1 MNMRVSTF
9 DTLLLSKEDNMYE
22 IAIYTVEQ
30 PQMKENL
37 TIIGKRKLVLD
48 IECYLSL
55 WQTDTFDK
63 DELDNATNI
72 VRYIILTK
80 GEQNANS

>member
-1 MNMRVSTF
+1 
-9 DTLLLSKEDNMYE
+9 MYE

-30 PQMKENL
+30 PQIKENL
-37 TIIGKRKLVLD
+37 TVIGKRHLVPD

-63 DELDNATNI
+63 EELDNDTNI

-80 GEQNANS
+80 GETNANS

>member
-9 DTLLLSKEDNMYE
+9 DTLLLSKEEYMYE

-37 TIIGKRKLVLD
+37 TVIGKRKLVPD

-63 DELDNATNI
+63 EELDDDTNI

-80 GEQNANS
+80 GEINANS

>member
-1 MNMRVSTF
+1 MRVSNF
-9 DTLLLSKEDNMYE
+9 DTLLLSKEVIMYE

-30 PQMKENL
+30 PNEKENL
-37 TIIGKRKLVLD
+37 TIIGKRHLVPD

-55 WQTDTFDK
+55 WQTDIFNK
-63 DELDNATNI
+63 EELDNDTNI

>member
-1 MNMRVSTF
+1 MIYRVSTF

-37 TIIGKRKLVLD
+37 TIIGKRHLVPD

-63 DELDNATNI
+63 EELDNDINI
-72 VRYIILTK
+72 ARYIILTK
-80 GEQNANS
+80 GEINANS

>member
-1 MNMRVSTF
+1 MRVSNF

-22 IAIYTVEQ
+22 IAIYTVEK
-30 PQMKENL
+30 PSEKENL
-37 TIIGKRKLVLD
+37 TIIGKRHLVPD

-55 WQTDTFDK
+55 WQTDTFNRE
-63 DELDNATNI
+63 ELDNDINI

-80 GEQNANS
+80 GE

>member
-1 MNMRVSTF
+1 MIYRVSTF

-37 TIIGKRKLVLD
+37 TIIGKRHLVPD

-55 WQTDTFDK
+55 WQTDTFNRE
-63 DELDNATNI
+63 ELDNDTNI

-80 GEQNANS
+80 GE

>member
-1 MNMRVSTF
+1 MRVSTF
-9 DTLLLSKEDNMYE
+9 DTLLLSKEEYMYE
-22 IAIYTVEQ
+22 IAIYTLEQ
-30 PQMKENL
+30 PSEKENL
-37 TIIGKRKLVLD
+37 TIIGKRHLVPD

-55 WQTDTFDK
+55 WQTDTFNK
-63 DELDNATNI
+63 EELDNDTNI

>member
-1 MNMRVSTF
+1 MRVSTS
-9 DTLLLSKEDNMYE
+9 DTLLLSKEVIMYE

-30 PQMKENL
+30 PSEKENL
-37 TIIGKRKLVLD
+37 TIISKRHLVPD

-55 WQTDTFDK
+55 WQTDTFNK
-63 DELDNATNI
+63 EELDNDTNI

-80 GEQNANS
+80 GETNANS